1 MINHVDKIVMD
12 RNKLKT
18 SLLEREILFG
28 GWISYDHPA
37 IAETFAMTNFDFIA
51 IDMEHAPIS
60 LSSAQRIISISQGYQ
75 VPCLPRPVSH
85 SNDFIKPLLD
95 SGSDGL
101 ILQMVETYEEVTK
114 ISNLMKYP
122 PEGKRTFG
130 VNRAQSFGL
139 NFEEYVKSWNQGS
152 ILIVQIESKEGV
164 KNIEDITSHPA
175 VDGVMIGP
183 YDLSGSYGVPGET
196 NHPIIQDASQIVI
209 KACKNNHK
217 SCGTQ
222 IANPNVLNTQKALD
236 LGYTFLIM
244 GSDLFLITN
253 WSKQTSKLINNLKNG

>member
-1 MINHVDKIVMD
+1 MINDVIKLVMD
-12 RNKLKT
+12 RNKLKA
-18 SLLEREILFG
+18 SLMRRETLFG

-75 VPCLPRPVSH
+75 IPCLPRPVSH
-85 SNDFIKPLLD
+85 SNDIIKPLLD

-101 ILQMVETYEEVTK
+101 IIQMVETYDEVTR
-114 ISNLMKYP
+114 ISDLMKYP
-122 PEGKRTFG
+122 PLGARTYG

-139 NFEEYVKSWNQGS
+139 NFENYVKNWNQDS

-164 KNIEDITSHPA
+164 KNIESITSHPD

-196 NHPIIQDASQIVI
+196 DHPIIKEASQII
-209 KACKNNHK
+209 IDACKNNNK

-222 IANPNVLNTQKALD
+222 IANPDQLNTQEALD
-236 LGYTFLIM
+236 MGYTFLIM

-253 WSKQTSKLINNLKNG
+253 WCKQVSKLIKNIKNG